1 MDGRAFPFVCP
12 KFLPRPARYPRVGVL
27 LGYGTSA
34 PRFVPLPQKR
44 RETATALYETVW
56 HVARRL
62 LRIARA
68 TLEVLLSGLKW
79 VGGVAL
85 LVVASVLLVYLGAVL
100 LARWGVWAF
109 YP

>member
-1 MDGRAFPFVCP
+1 
-12 KFLPRPARYPRVGVL
+12 
-27 LGYGTSA
+27 
-34 PRFVPLPQKR
+34 
-44 RETATALYETVW
+44 LYETVW

-79 VGGVAL
+79 VGVAL